1 MTQQGISSIDD
12 LQGKV
17 PSLNMTPFPTQN
29 TSIRMFIRGVG
40 ASDIQVT
47 QDPAVGVYIDQVYI
61 GRSTG
66 LALEI
71 ADLAQIE
78 ILRGPQGTLFGRN
91 SIGGAINMTTIAP
104 ETGSLDFKQEL
115 GTGRRNLFRTKTS
128 ANIPIT
134 DELALRAVYLYKEQD
149 GYVDN
154 YGPGRDF
161 LDGHDEG
168 GKLDFLWEPNDAWSL
183 RYSFDYTRS
192 EFVSPTFQAIE
203 PGQLSELLEIPVSSG
218 RLNGLAT
225 QDKMR
230 PSDTSVDGHS
240 LTITREWDTMTLKS
254 ITAYREMDY
263 WEFANLESGSSSDLL
278 YLKWQWRHRGD
289 WTTRTP
295 GPGSTLPGIPVTG

>member
-1 MTQQGISSIDD
+1 MQLSKPRLFYIAPLLLTDATAATAAAPTTMALEEVIVTAQKRAESLQDTPISITAFNQEALTQQGISSVDD

-134 DELALRAVYLYKEQD
+134 DELALRAVYMYGEQD

-154 YGPGRDF
+154 
-161 LDGHDEG
+161 
-168 GKLDFLWEPNDAWSL
+168 
-183 RYSFDYTRS
+183 
-192 EFVSPTFQAIE
+192 
-203 PGQLSELLEIPVSSG
+203 
-218 RLNGLAT
+218 
-225 QDKMR
+225 
-230 PSDTSVDGHS
+230 
-240 LTITREWDTMTLKS
+240 
-254 ITAYREMDY
+254 
-263 WEFANLESGSSSDLL
+263 
-278 YLKWQWRHRGD
+278 
-289 WTTRTP
+289 
-295 GPGSTLPGIPVTG
+295 